1 LRVAFIVA
9 NYAPSVGGAQLL
21 VQHVAEGLVA
31 RHGAEVRVV
40 TTDALRAPAGID
52 PGHID
57 PAEEQIGGVHV
68 RREPPARRTH
78 RALRDLRRAGR
89 RLHVYRPGANTLFV
103 AGPLGRRIGLA
114 ALDAARRS
122 DVVVGVGAPSATLW
136 WADVLGRRTDAAAVA
151 MPLLHISDDPQR
163 PWVLRCLRR
172 ADGVAVA
179 TSFEQAWL
187 ADRGVEVARTGVL
200 PPGCD
205 PAAYVDVDPPQ
216 ARARLGLVEAPTVG
230 YLGRMAAH
238 KGVDTLVDAMR
249 VVWVDRPEVRLL
261 LAGGRTGWDLGA
273 VLDRLDADE
282 RARVEVRESVPD
294 DETSWLLAA
303 SDVVAFPSRSESF
316 GMVTVEAWC
325 ARRPVVA
332 GDIDA
337 VRSLVRPGVDAE
349 LVDPGDAAGLAGHL
363 SSLLADPERRH
374 ALGAAGRRRAE
385 QELAWDPI
393 VDGWHA
399 FLAETVRRRRSDG
412 RVPTAHASSGVR

>member
-1 LRVAFIVA
+1 LRVAFLVA
-9 NYAPSVGGAQLL
+9 NYAPSVGGAQL
-21 VQHVAEGLVA
+21 HVRRIAEGLVD
-31 RHGAEVRVV
+31 RHGVDVEVV
-40 TTDALRAPAGID
+40 TTDALRAPAGTD
-52 PGHID
+52 PGRID
-57 PAEEQIGGVHV
+57 VAEESIGGVHV

-103 AGPLGRRIGLA
+103 AGPLGRRYGLA
-114 ALDAARRS
+114 ALDAARRC

-136 WADVLGRRTDAAAVA
+136 WADVLGRRTDSAAVA
-151 MPLLHISDDPQR
+151 MPLLHISDEPQR

-172 ADGVAVA
+172 ADGVSIS
-179 TSFEQAWL
+179 TPFERSWL
-187 ADRGVEVARTGVL
+187 EGRGVDPARMRVL

-205 PAAYVDVDPPQ
+205 PEAYADVEPTA
-216 ARARLGLVEAPTVG
+216 ARARLGITEAPTVG

-249 VVWVDRPEVRLL
+249 AVWVDRPEVRLV

-282 RARVEVRESVPD
+282 RARVDVRESVD
-294 DETSWLLAA
+294 DDDKPWLLAA
-303 SDVVAFPSRSESF
+303 CDVVAFPSRSESF

-332 GDIDA
+332 GDIGA
-337 VRSLVRPGVDAE
+337 VRSLVHPGLDAE
-349 LVDPGDAAGLAGHL
+349 LVEPGDALGLAGHL
-363 SSLLADPERRH
+363 SSLLEDPARRR

-385 QELAWDPI
+385 QEFAWDPI
-393 VDGWHA
+393 VDGWHS
-399 FLAETVRRRRSDG
+399 FLAETIGRRRRHG
-412 RVPTAHASSGVR
+412 RVSAAPATTGGR

>member
-1 LRVAFIVA
+1 MRVAFLVA

-31 RHGAEVRVV
+31 RHGADVRVV
-40 TTDALRAPAGID
+40 TTDALRAPAGAD

-57 PAEEQIGGVHV
+57 VAEEQIGGVHV

-78 RALRDLRRAGR
+78 TALRDLRRAGR

-114 ALDAARRS
+114 AFDAARRS

-151 MPLLHISDDPQR
+151 MPLLHISDEPQR

-172 ADGVAVA
+172 ADGVSVS

-187 ADRGVEVARTGVL
+187 ADRGVEVARTRIL

-205 PAAYVDVDPPQ
+205 PAAYVDVDPAA
-216 ARARLGLVEAPTVG
+216 ARARLGLEEAPTVG

-249 VVWVDRPEVRLL
+249 TVWVDRPEVRLL

-273 VLDRLDADE
+273 VLDRLDAAE
-282 RARVEVRESVPD
+282 RARVEVRESVHD
-294 DETSWLLAA
+294 DEKPWLLAA

-349 LVDPGDAAGLAGHL
+349 LVDPGDADGLAAHL
-363 SSLLADPERRH
+363 SSLLGDPARRE

-393 VDGWHA
+393 VDDWHA
-399 FLAETVRRRRSDG
+399 FLTETVGRRRSEG
-412 RVPTAHASSGVR
+412 RVSAAHATSGVR